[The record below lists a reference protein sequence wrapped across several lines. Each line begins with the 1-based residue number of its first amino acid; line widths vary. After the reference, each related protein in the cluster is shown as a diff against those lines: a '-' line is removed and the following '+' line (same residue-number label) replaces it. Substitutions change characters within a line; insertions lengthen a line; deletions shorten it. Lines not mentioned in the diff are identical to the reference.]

1 MESVKPSFFRWTL
14 SDGRQTHAECAFPN
28 GGPAAEPNERQT
40 IAIIGDAG
48 GWSTASIE
56 KLEIVGPLMLLRPDG
71 TKVSAEGLEYDG
83 PSLVWE
89 NGAVLLDA
97 RLEVY

>member
-48 GWSTASIE
+48 GWSNASIE

-71 TKVSAEGLEYDG
+71 TRFFFCKINFVSIVISIRTNNYQIL
-83 PSLVWE
+83 
-89 NGAVLLDA
+89 
-97 RLEVY
+97 